1 MTPQEQVR
9 YRHGTSGRSIRNMI
23 REVKDEPDY
32 RFTLANERTFL
43 AWQRTALGLLAATV
57 ALPQLVPGPAV
68 QGMQYI
74 LSTALGMLA
83 IVSAGAG
90 LLRWRRVDRAIRCS
104 GRLPYNRTPALLASG
119 LVALGLVVAVLVVVK
134 AVNG

>member
-1 MTPQEQVR
+1 
-9 YRHGTSGRSIRNMI
+9 MI

-57 ALPQLVPGPAV
+57 ALLQLVPGPAV
-68 QGMQYI
+68 QGTQYI
-74 LSTALGMLA
+74 LSTALGVLA
-83 IVSAGAG
+83 VVTTGAG

-104 GRLPYNRTPALLASG
+104 ERLPHHRTPALLASG
-119 LVALGLVVAVLVVVK
+119 LAVLGLVVSLLAVVK